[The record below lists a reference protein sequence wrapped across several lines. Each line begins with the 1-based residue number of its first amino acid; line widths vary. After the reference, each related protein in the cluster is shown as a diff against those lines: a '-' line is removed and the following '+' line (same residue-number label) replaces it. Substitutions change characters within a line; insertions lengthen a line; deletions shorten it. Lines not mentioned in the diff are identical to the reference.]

1 MQYFTAFYEAQLSLS
16 VQQQSYI
23 ASCPNKTLSL
33 LIISD
38 GAVTSSNL
46 YDNIG
51 PTFELQPP
59 IRLDFTNNVGG
70 RLDCTGKG
78 IPTPNVEWFDGDNNL
93 VSTIPNV
100 SLSNYYWLLGIIWDY
115 RFGDYKGLGLLTEV
129 DTGGKRV
136 NPLMKSLRC
145 LRREQIKTF

>member
-1 MQYFTAFYEAQLSLS
+1 MVKQIYFFKSFFIVKIFTSQCLLQHSNRTRCLT
-16 VQQQSYI
+16 
-23 ASCPNKTLSL
+23 KTLL
-33 LIISD
+33 KLIISG

-70 RLDCTGKG
+70 RLDCTAKG

-93 VSTIPNV
+93 VSTIQNV
-100 SLSNYYWLLGIIWDY
+100 SLSNYYYWLLRIILDLGFWD
-115 RFGDYKGLGLLTEV
+115 
-129 DTGGKRV
+129 
-136 NPLMKSLRC
+136 
-145 LRREQIKTF
+145 